1 MTSQFA
7 LPIADASL
15 RLSAEALA
23 KVEGYDFTLHRDD
36 GSGLP
41 VYETGTSQIKI
52 MTVFSEFAL
61 AIGELVSKLGF
72 EYMRLEVSG
81 EAGEFRLCL
90 DHQPAALL
98 KAGLEIIAITRGFE
112 IVRFSNQT

>member
-7 LPIADASL
+7 LPLAEASL
-15 RLSAEALA
+15 RGGVADAAIQIQFAL
-23 KVEGYDFTLHRDD
+23 LRDD

-41 VYETGTSQIKI
+41 VYESGTSQIKI

-61 AIGELVSKLGF
+61 AISELVSKLGF
-72 EYMRLEVSG
+72 EYMRLEPAG
-81 EAGEFRLCL
+81 EAGGFRLFL
-90 DHQPAALL
+90 DRPFGVLL

-112 IVRFSNQT
+112 IVRFSNET